1 MEKSHR
7 QRPNPSSS
15 SSSSTHF
22 RSQKFRSNPTT
33 KDGKFT
39 KNNNPNAR
47 EDFVKPRRASQQ
59 VQQHVDDSSNLPVL
73 LGTCPFMC
81 PVAERVQRER
91 LRDLAVFERLDG
103 NPRKTS
109 SDLAVKKP
117 ILCFDILSEAL
128 AHFFPLRHELME
140 QSQYAV
146 QFYAFCIPP
155 VTLMLVLMDPFCRT
169 ISIRDMPTS
178 DLRPLP
184 VLEDTLDYLLSFL
197 DSSEHPFEV
206 VHDFIF
212 DRTRSI
218 RQDLSMQN
226 IDNEKAIY
234 MYEKMVRFHVMSLH
248 KLRSCT
254 NENISSVHY
263 LNMEQLTKALTTL
276 FNLYDANRS
285 SESIN
290 ENEAEF
296 HSFYVLL
303 HLGSNSQPTGE
314 SLSLWFCQV
323 PIPIIKSKEMCFAR
337 RILRFFRMGNYK
349 RFLLTTAAEASFLQY
364 CIIEPY
370 IIEVRELALSCIN
383 NGGYKLHPY
392 PLTHLSK
399 LLMMKE
405 SDLVSFCGACGLEMV
420 TDEVGNKSL
429 PTKQTTFCSPKGG
442 SQSYGFLNLEPFER

>member
-7 QRPNPSSS
+7 HHPNHSSSS

-47 EDFVKPRRASQQ
+47 EDFVKPRRPSQQ
-59 VQQHVDDSSNLPVL
+59 AQQHVDDSSNLPVL

-109 SDLAVKKP
+109 SDLAVKK
-117 ILCFDILSEAL
+117 
-128 AHFFPLRHELME
+128 
-140 QSQYAV
+140 
-146 QFYAFCIPP
+146 
-155 VTLMLVLMDPFCRT
+155 FCRT

-290 ENEAEF
+290 ENE
-296 HSFYVLL
+296 
-303 HLGSNSQPTGE
+303 GE
-314 SLSLWFCQV
+314 SLSLWFRQV

-405 SDLVSFCGACGLEMV
+405 SDLVSFCSACGLEMV

>member
-7 QRPNPSSS
+7 QRPNPSSSSS

-109 SDLAVKKP
+109 SDLAVKK
-117 ILCFDILSEAL
+117 
-128 AHFFPLRHELME
+128 
-140 QSQYAV
+140 
-146 QFYAFCIPP
+146 
-155 VTLMLVLMDPFCRT
+155 FCRT

-296 HSFYVLL
+296 RSFYVLL

-314 SLSLWFCQV
+314 SLSLWFRQV

>member
-15 SSSSTHF
+15 SSTQF

-39 KNNNPNAR
+39 KNNSPNAR

-59 VQQHVDDSSNLPVL
+59 TQQHVDDSSNLPVL

-81 PVAERVQRER
+81 PVAERTQRER
-91 LRDLAVFERLDG
+91 LRDLAVFERVDG

-109 SDLAVKKP
+109 SDLAVKK
-117 ILCFDILSEAL
+117 
-128 AHFFPLRHELME
+128 
-140 QSQYAV
+140 
-146 QFYAFCIPP
+146 
-155 VTLMLVLMDPFCRT
+155 FCRT

-234 MYEKMVRFHVMSLH
+234 MYEKMVRFHVRSLH

-276 FNLYDANRS
+276 FNLYDINRS

-296 HSFYVLL
+296 CSFYVLL

-314 SLSLWFCQV
+314 SLSLWFRQV
-323 PIPIIKSKEMCFAR
+323 PIPIIKSKEMGFAR

-370 IIEVRELALSCIN
+370 IIEVRALALSCIN

-429 PTKQTTFCSPKGG
+429 LTKQTTFCSPKGA

>member
-109 SDLAVKKP
+109 SDLAVKK
-117 ILCFDILSEAL
+117 
-128 AHFFPLRHELME
+128 
-140 QSQYAV
+140 
-146 QFYAFCIPP
+146 
-155 VTLMLVLMDPFCRT
+155 FCRT

>member
-15 SSSSTHF
+15 SSSSSSSSTHF
-22 RSQKFRSNPTT
+22 RSQKFRSNSTT

-59 VQQHVDDSSNLPVL
+59 VQQHLDDTSNLPVL

-109 SDLAVKKP
+109 SDLAVKK
-117 ILCFDILSEAL
+117 
-128 AHFFPLRHELME
+128 
-140 QSQYAV
+140 
-146 QFYAFCIPP
+146 
-155 VTLMLVLMDPFCRT
+155 FCRT

-234 MYEKMVRFHVMSLH
+234 MYEKMVRFHVMSFH

-296 HSFYVLL
+296 RSFYVLL

-314 SLSLWFCQV
+314 SLSLWFRQV